1 VYVVH
6 KAVGEANAS
15 DREYDYTAQF
25 LVVVKNSSVVEAKP
39 SSNALRRSTGLPNS
53 VSFLITPFVSSAS
66 FVLEEGRPST
76 H

>member
-1 VYVVH
+1 MSCI
-6 KAVGEANAS
+6 KLLEKRTLPIANMI
-15 DREYDYTAQF
+15 YTAQF